1 MIFLSGRRIFF
12 LAWGVAFSGALVP
25 GPLLTVSIK
34 ESYKRGFWAGP
45 QLILG
50 HAILEGL
57 LITGLVL
64 GLGGLLKTELSQ
76 GIISVFGGAFL
87 FWMAWGMLRYEGQ
100 AELSAGREEITTDTH
115 GRKSGLPPVVAGA
128 VVSLSNPYWTLWW
141 ATLGLGF
148 LAQAE
153 KLGIAGVL
161 LFFSGHILAD
171 FLWYAIVSFVVSTG
185 KKWLTPKIYRGIII
199 FCGLFLI
206 YLALDFFRLGL
217 KTFL

>member
-1 MIFLSGRRIFF
+1 M
-12 LAWGVAFSGALVP
+12 
-25 GPLLTVSIK
+25 
-34 ESYKRGFWAGP
+34 
-45 QLILG
+45 
-50 HAILEGL
+50 
-57 LITGLVL
+57 
-64 GLGGLLKTELSQ
+64 
-76 GIISVFGGAFL
+76 
-87 FWMAWGMLRYEGQ
+87 
-100 AELSAGREEITTDTH
+100 
-115 GRKSGLPPVVAGA
+115 
-128 VVSLSNPYWTLWW
+128 VSLSNPYWTLWW